1 MRKIELILRREM
13 MVTLE
18 SRATVEVPDD
28 FLEGYDTYDDW
39 FRDNWDPVNRCLKGL
54 PDDIGSQ
61 LDVNETCV
69 DALSDNDDEDWEF
82 YWVKD

>member
-1 MRKIELILRREM
+1 MLTKRQTILLFE
-13 MVTLE
+13 
-18 SRATVEVPDD
+18 
-28 FLEGYDTYDDW
+28 LEGRLVEGAPSEEALKWGLDDTYDDW